1 MKAKVTL
8 LSGDGIGPEICQE
21 ALEVLR
27 IIEEKYGHEI
37 EVREALFGGIAI
49 DETGSPYPE
58 KTRAL
63 CKESDAVLLGAVGGP
78 KWSDPKSETR
88 PEKGLLD
95 MRSDLGVY
103 ANIRH
108 IKTYPQLIQNSP
120 IKNEYLENVDI
131 VFVRELIGGI
141 YFGQKE
147 RNENDAMDVC
157 QYTKEEIIRIT
168 RVAIELASK
177 RRNKITSVDKANVM
191 ATSQL
196 WRSVTTDLIESQFKE
211 IELEHILVDAATM
224 HLLSRPSDFDVILAD
239 NLFGDI
245 LTDEASMLT
254 GSIGMIP
261 SASLGN
267 DSFGV
272 YEPIHGSAP
281 DIQNQGIANP
291 CGMILSLALMLRH
304 SLKLETEATAI
315 ETAVNETLNQGIFT
329 ADLSNKSVVDTT
341 TMGSAIASNIS

>member
-1 MKAKVTL
+1 MKANITL

-21 ALEVLR
+21 ALKVLSA
-27 IIEEKYGHEI
+27 IEERYDHQIK
-37 EVREALFGGIAI
+37 VNEALFGGIAI
-49 DETGSPYPE
+49 DETGTPYPDE
-58 KTRAL
+58 TRVL

-78 KWSDPKSETR
+78 KWSDPKSDTR

-95 MRSDLGVY
+95 MRSDLGVF

-108 IKTYPQLIQNSP
+108 IKTYPQLIDNSP

-141 YFGQKE
+141 YFGEKE
-147 RNENDAMDVC
+147 RNANDAKDVC
-157 QYTKEEIIRIT
+157 QYSKEEIIRIT
-168 RVAIELASK
+168 EVAVELASS
-177 RRNKITSVDKANVM
+177 RNNKITSVDKANVM

-196 WRSVTTDLIESQFKE
+196 WRSVVSELMETQYAD

-267 DSFGV
+267 DRFGV

-304 SLKLETEATAI
+304 SLKLSKEASAI
-315 ETAVNETLNQGIFT
+315 EAAVNETLNQGVFT
-329 ADLSNKSVVDTT
+329 ADLSNTNVVDTV
-341 TMGSAIASNIS
+341 TMGSAIVANIS

>member
-1 MKAKVTL
+1 
-8 LSGDGIGPEICQE
+8 
-21 ALEVLR
+21 
-27 IIEEKYGHEI
+27 
-37 EVREALFGGIAI
+37 
-49 DETGSPYPE
+49 
-58 KTRAL
+58 
-63 CKESDAVLLGAVGGP
+63 
-78 KWSDPKSETR
+78 
-88 PEKGLLD
+88 
-95 MRSDLGVY
+95 
-103 ANIRH
+103 
-108 IKTYPQLIQNSP
+108 
-120 IKNEYLENVDI
+120 VDI

-168 RVAIELASK
+168 QVAIELASK

-196 WRSVTTDLIESQFKE
+196 WRSVTTDLIESQYKE